1 MYQISLFTGAMGGD
15 LATVHILGWRP
26 VLYCEIDKYC
36 QSLITQRVKD
46 GYLPDAPI
54 WGDVRTLRGRILE
67 PYRRL
72 AEEHPVVITAGFPC
86 QPWSIAGKQ
95 KGESDDRNFWPDTIR
110 IIREVRP
117 QFCFLENVPAL
128 LAGSHGYFGQILGD
142 LAESGYDARW
152 CVLSAA
158 EVGAPHLRKRI
169 WILAYPQSK
178 QTNRIQQSK
187 LPADAGAGSIQMA
200 DSNEPGS
207 QRYRGCGSERECW
220 CQFTTWAC
228 CRTHE
233 DERLARSGI
242 RRISHGVSNRVDRL
256 KALGNAQVPEVA
268 RRAWLLLTGGLDAS

>member
-1 MYQISLFTGAMGGD
+1 MNELALFTGTGGGL
-15 LATVHILGWRP
+15 LATKHLLCFKTVCY
-26 VLYCEIDKYC
+26 VEIDSYC
-36 QSLITQRVKD
+36 IEILKARIKEH
-46 GYLPDAPI
+46 YLDDAPV
-54 WGDVRTLRGRILE
+54 WDDVRTFDGKCWRGKVDI
-67 PYRRL
+67 
-72 AEEHPVVITAGFPC
+72 ITAGFPC
-86 QPWSIAGKQ
+86 QPWSVAGKQ